1 MKKLSGLLAFILF
14 LASLGFVGAVERS
27 TIDWHSGILMSLVC
41 LGGCGF
47 FSWLSGA
54 WYRV

>member
-1 MKKLSGLLAFILF
+1 MKKLSGLLGFILF
-14 LASLGFVGAVERS
+14 FASLGFVGAVERS
-27 TIDWHSGILMSLVC
+27 TLDWHSGILMSLVC
-41 LGGCGF
+41 LAGCGF

>member
-14 LASLGFVGAVERS
+14 FAAIGFVGAVERS
-27 TIDWHSGILMSLVC
+27 TLDWHSGILISLVC
-41 LGGCGF
+41 LAGCGF

-54 WYRV
+54 WYRG